1 MIHVK
6 HLFHR
11 WPSPKIS
18 SLSIPS
24 QRTPSTKLD
33 PLGGRGGKGGMGEGT
48 WNFPCLTLVTKWST
62 LFSHNHLFCS
72 RSASASRDWDECT
85 DDVELSSR
93 NDEGDCWI
101 ARAGVISL
109 RMNVNLKK
117 KKILKY
123 NFWLFILD
131 SQWNT
136 KAHCVIAKK
145 MMVHLFR
152 YNPCYSIR
160 P

>member
-1 MIHVK
+1 MTE
-6 HLFHR
+6 
-11 WPSPKIS
+11 PKNLLSLNSFTEDTFEDTFDEARS
-18 SLSIPS
+18 SWR
-24 QRTPSTKLD
+24 QR
-33 PLGGRGGKGGMGEGT
+33 GEGT

-72 RSASASRDWDECT
+72 RSASASKDWDECT

-117 KKILKY
+117 KKEILKY
-123 NFWLFILD
+123 NFWLLILD

-136 KAHCVIAKK
+136 KAHC
-145 MMVHLFR
+145 
-152 YNPCYSIR
+152 
-160 P
+160 

>member
-1 MIHVK
+1 MTE
-6 HLFHR
+6 
-11 WPSPKIS
+11 PKNFLS
-18 SLSIPS
+18 LNSFTEDTFDEARSSWRERGEGGNGGRDLEFSLSHARDKMI
-24 QRTPSTKLD
+24 
-33 PLGGRGGKGGMGEGT
+33 
-48 WNFPCLTLVTKWST
+48 NT

-117 KKILKY
+117 KEILKY
-123 NFWLFILD
+123 NFWLLILD

-136 KAHCVIAKK
+136 KAHC
-145 MMVHLFR
+145 
-152 YNPCYSIR
+152 
-160 P
+160 